1 MMPGLKIYGK
11 GVFSTRMHVS
21 VWTIYILYIYT
32 TNYMVN
38 DKVKFLPTFFFLVPH
53 IATFYTVLF
62 LLHFQVRQK
71 ILWVIAVFFLA
82 FPVLASASY
91 VFFFFLLPQVGV
103 TLYSKDDL
111 INFIHSA
118 GLSYIEFF
126 AFALMYYYFASDAG
140 KERELRIMAQKTASI
155 EQEKI
160 TQERDNAILRENE
173 MKIRKEKLEFE
184 FAFLQSQ
191 INPHF
196 LHNTLNVLFSQALK
210 ISPELAENISNM
222 SEIIRYSME
231 SVSYKVPV
239 VSLQQELRHLQI
251 LIDINTM
258 RFGKLCFIDYNIEGQ
273 AEDQLIP
280 PLVLIT
286 VVENAFKYGDIRD
299 SNNPLTIKVGLR
311 PGHMHF
317 YCRNKKLKLKP
328 PSSHNIGIKNLRQRL
343 DVLFK
348 DRYRIE
354 TINEVEFY
362 TFELTINSI

>member
-1 MMPGLKIYGK
+1 IKLPNGKTLVAIINKDKTQSLKVNVPGAK
-11 GVFSTRMHVS
+11 GGDV
-21 VWTIYILYIYT
+21 
-32 TNYMVN
+32 
-38 DKVKFLPTFFFLVPH
+38 
-53 IATFYTVLF
+53 ATLT
-62 LLHFQVRQK
+62 
-71 ILWVIAVFFLA
+71 
-82 FPVLASASY
+82 
-91 VFFFFLLPQVGV
+91 G
-103 TLYSKDDL
+103 
-111 INFIHSA
+111 
-118 GLSYIEFF
+118 E
-126 AFALMYYYFASDAG
+126 
-140 KERELRIMAQKTASI
+140 
-155 EQEKI
+155 
-160 TQERDNAILRENE
+160 
-173 MKIRKEKLEFE
+173 
-184 FAFLQSQ
+184 
-191 INPHF
+191 
-196 LHNTLNVLFSQALK
+196 
-210 ISPELAENISNM
+210 
-222 SEIIRYSME
+222 
-231 SVSYKVPV
+231 

-343 DVLFK
+343 DVLFN
-348 DRYRIE
+348 DRYHIE